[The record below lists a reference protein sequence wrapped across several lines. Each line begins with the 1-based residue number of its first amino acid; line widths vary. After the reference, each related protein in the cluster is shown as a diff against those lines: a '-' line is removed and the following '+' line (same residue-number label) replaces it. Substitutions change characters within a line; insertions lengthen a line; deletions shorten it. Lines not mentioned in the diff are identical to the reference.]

1 MYFSSFTQKD
11 IIAVSRRIIILF
23 IGYMIVSCCFTELVV
38 VKYFTKLDG
47 FLYWL
52 LSILSLP
59 LYLSFFFLIKR
70 KVIFFIRYSIEFGTD
85 YNRIV
90 NYARLL
96 CVFLCLL
103 GMYFYWEIIGWPINA
118 VIGFYGVSA
127 TIGFVLLGR
136 MIIGSVKARLIRD
149 KEYFEK
155 SLGQR

>member
-1 MYFSSFTQKD
+1 M
-11 IIAVSRRIIILF
+11 II
-23 IGYMIVSCCFTELVV
+23 SCCFTELVV
-38 VKYFTKLDG
+38 IKYFTKLDG
-47 FLYWL
+47 ILYWI
-52 LSILSLP
+52 LSVLSLP

-70 KVIFFIRYSIEFGTD
+70 KVDFFIKYSIEFGTD

-96 CVFLCLL
+96 CIVLCVI
-103 GMYFYWEIIGWPINA
+103 GMCFYWGLVGWPINA

-136 MIIGSVKARLIRD
+136 IIIGSVKARLIRD